1 MLTSHNTLTK
11 FAITPQE
18 KHIFKEFLF
27 YNKVNIMSYL
37 MVAFKIFAKFETEKV
52 SSNLK
57 RERENVFLARE
68 LTF

>member
-1 MLTSHNTLTK
+1 
-11 FAITPQE
+11 
-18 KHIFKEFLF
+18 
-27 YNKVNIMSYL
+27 MSYL

-68 LTF
+68 LTFWFRKILCPFYNVLPCRFGNN